1 MKAIVLS
8 HGHPAFSKGGGEY
21 AAYYLWQGLNRRP
34 GTTAWFIGR
43 AHPEALHQFCS
54 LAVMGERDY
63 IMSGNAIIAD
73 LTATTPLGPD
83 SDFAELLR
91 SIDPDVVHFHHYV
104 HLGIELIRVVRNAC
118 PRAKIVMTLH
128 EFIALCMNNGQMVK
142 TDGRLCHQYSPRD
155 CNLCFPHLK
164 PEDFFLRERYIK
176 SFFKLVDGFISPSD
190 FLRRRYRDWGLDAGN
205 FMVIE
210 NGQPAGEKVEPRTLA
225 PGEARSRFAYFGQV
239 NPYKGIDVIL
249 EAVASLPKALRKQV
263 SVDIY
268 GTGLDKQPEDFQ
280 NKIARLLKDCGQSV
294 HMHGGYEPEE
304 LGRLMREVDWVVMGS
319 VWWENSPLVIQ
330 EAYKFG
336 RPVICPDI
344 GGMAEKVPDGIGG
357 LNYRARDALSL
368 AAVMRRAINED
379 GLFDRLC
386 KTLPAYPEID
396 AITAEHVAYYQ
407 SLDTGVG
414 A

>member
-142 TDGRLCHQYSPRD
+142 TDGRLCHQYSPRE
-155 CNLCFPHLK
+155 CNLCFRHLK
-164 PEDFFLRERYIK
+164 AEDFFLRERYIK
-176 SFFKLVDGFISPSD
+176 SFFNLVDGFISPSAAKVVMPAA
-190 FLRRRYRDWGLDAGN
+190 FKASAVFGPIPSIIVRSSPVSDATS
-205 FMVIE
+205 
-210 NGQPAGEKVEPRTLA
+210 TLA
-225 PGEARSRFAYFGQV
+225 SSAGACRSAAACTPSARAGVRAVSAHSSSAEESRSGRTPSQTKIRPMNARTPGSSQAFRGAR
-239 NPYKGIDVIL
+239 
-249 EAVASLPKALRKQV
+249 
-263 SVDIY
+263 
-268 GTGLDKQPEDFQ
+268 
-280 NKIARLLKDCGQSV
+280 
-294 HMHGGYEPEE
+294 
-304 LGRLMREVDWVVMGS
+304 
-319 VWWENSPLVIQ
+319 
-330 EAYKFG
+330 
-336 RPVICPDI
+336 
-344 GGMAEKVPDGIGG
+344 
-357 LNYRARDALSL
+357 
-368 AAVMRRAINED
+368 
-379 GLFDRLC
+379 
-386 KTLPAYPEID
+386 
-396 AITAEHVAYYQ
+396 
-407 SLDTGVG
+407 
-414 A
+414 